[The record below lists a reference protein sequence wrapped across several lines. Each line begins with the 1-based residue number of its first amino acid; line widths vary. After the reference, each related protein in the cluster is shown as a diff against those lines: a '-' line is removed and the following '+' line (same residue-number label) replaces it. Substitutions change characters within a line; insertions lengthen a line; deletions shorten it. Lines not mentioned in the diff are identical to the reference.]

1 MELVDVEY
9 KSGRKHLIRIF
20 IDKAGGVNLSDCG
33 KISSRVGILL
43 DSEDIIEDE
52 YILEVSS
59 PGLDRPLKNEGDYKR
74 NEGELVKIDLHE
86 PLDGKKTFIGRIIGA
101 RNQKVIVKEKS
112 GKIVNVPIADIAKGK
127 LEVKL

>member
-9 KSGRKHLIRIF
+9 KSGPKHLVRIF

-127 LEVKL
+127 LEVKF